1 MATQPISH
9 ALVLPDKDFM
19 TWFKAAEPYT
29 KAFERVAVVR
39 SPAGND
45 LNRFRDVTA
54 VQAPGVWVKND
65 ALNHIRMV
73 YLTVVRVD
81 VIQANTPDALAA
93 VLAQRIATKD
103 RYGEKML
110 PAHIYD
116 RFTLEWPSEARPA
129 RITRAFNNSLDGHR
143 NEGID
148 IFAPKG
154 TPIHSGAAGVVATVA
169 RQPTA
174 LGYGQYVQIGTQ
186 ISGDNYLVTYTQL
199 QNIRVQMGQ
208 TINLGDVIA
217 ESSADQSIKLIVQQ
231 PGHGLGGYPLPNIV
245 DPTLI
250 IYWSGIR
257 LKTTASTLRIRERPG
272 TAFDITG
279 VLKPFDRIE
288 TLEPHGRTLVKVGQ
302 PDEWIKIRSPQGIE
316 GFASA
321 EYLIADETEGFKA
334 LNMTGI
340 NLDLMH
346 PLGKPGADRM
356 KGVGWVRFAYNVSMG
371 HGSTDLDGAYN
382 RHAPYIEAYS
392 KAGYNVILVLTHQT
406 YGEGAGYIWD
416 KMDTPRW
423 RDFTAKYVDVLK
435 RISTQLAN
443 KGWNII
449 YQIWNEQD
457 TPPEAAQAAVSHPG
471 RRLWLSAV
479 RVDQGHSRGGYPL
492 THHHRGA
499 RRRAGERRGLRN
511 LGAVGHAQ
519 RCAPG
524 CGCLSFLRTRAGG
537 Q

>member
-1 MATQPISH
+1 MAKKCCPT
-9 ALVLPDKDFM
+9 
-19 TWFKAAEPYT
+19 
-29 KAFERVAVVR
+29 
-39 SPAGND
+39 
-45 LNRFRDVTA
+45 
-54 VQAPGVWVKND
+54 
-65 ALNHIRMV
+65 
-73 YLTVVRVD
+73 
-81 VIQANTPDALAA
+81 
-93 VLAQRIATKD
+93 
-103 RYGEKML
+103 
-110 PAHIYD
+110 HIYD

-129 RITRAFNNSLDGHR
+129 RITRAFNNAVDGHR

-457 TPPEAAQAAVSHPG
+457 TPPEAAQAAVSIPAGDYGYLLSESIKAIRAVDTRSPIITGGHVGGPGKGAAYATSALSAMPSGVRPDAVACHSYGRGPVGSKYSPFGSIDDDVEAYGKVMPGAQILITEWGVLDHPG
-471 RRLWLSAV
+471 DSASAV
-479 RVDQGHSRGGYPL
+479 SDYAIGFISRL
-492 THHHRGA
+492 K
-499 RRRAGERRGLRN
+499 N
-511 LGAVGHAQ
+511 LYSGKVAGAVWYAWADSMHNGYGLVGTNDQ
-519 RCAPG
+519 PKQPLYDR
-524 CGCLSFLRTRAGG
+524 FLKA
-537 Q
+537 